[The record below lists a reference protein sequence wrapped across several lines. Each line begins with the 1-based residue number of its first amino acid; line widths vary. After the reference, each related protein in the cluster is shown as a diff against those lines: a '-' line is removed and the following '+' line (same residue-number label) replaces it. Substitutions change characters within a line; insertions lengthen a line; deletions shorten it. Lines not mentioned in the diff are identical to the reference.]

1 MEKAFNT
8 NQPITSQPNI
18 DHSPSLHDVEQQL
31 EKLQRAFMAD
41 PFPSEQLRKQQLKA
55 LKTALLKH
63 KEKLLKAVSAD
74 FGNRSDDETL
84 LADIMPVVMSI
95 QHTIKHLREWMK
107 PEKRGASMLFQ
118 PVSNFITYQPLGVVG
133 IMSPWNYPIF
143 LSLGPLVAA
152 IAAGNRAMIK
162 PSEFTPYTNRVI
174 SEILRE
180 AFTPDEVCMIEGD
193 AEMAGPF
200 AELPFDHLIFT
211 GSTQVGKKVMAAAAK
226 NLTPLT
232 LELGGKSPAI
242 IADDVSAEF
251 AVERMLYGK
260 CVNAGQTCVAPDYI
274 LCPENKIKELV
285 DSFKEQFCQV
295 YPSLVS
301 GDYSSVIN
309 DQQYQRL
316 QRWCEDAIAKGAI
329 AIPLSGDQS
338 TAASSD
344 TQKSSIDSLP
354 RVMPLTLLLNV
365 NDSMLVMQDEI
376 FGPLL
381 PIVPYHSIEDAI
393 EFVQQRPRPLAL
405 YLFSLNPKTHDQV
418 LSQTHAGGV
427 CINDAATHVIQED
440 LPFGGVGPSGMG
452 KYHAIEGFK
461 TFSAAKSVL
470 KRGKIN
476 TAKLALPPYGKP
488 IHKLIYKYLLK

>member
-1 MEKAFNT
+1 MENSLKA
-8 NQPITSQPNI
+8 NQPVSSKPNI
-18 DHSPSLHDVEQQL
+18 QHSPSLHDVEQQL
-31 EKLQRAFMAD
+31 KKLQQAYAAE

-55 LKTALLKH
+55 LKSALLKH
-63 KEKLLKAVSAD
+63 KDKLLKAVSAD
-74 FGNRSDDETL
+74 FGQRSNDETL

-95 QHTIKHLREWMK
+95 KHTLKHLREWMK
-107 PEKRGASMLFQ
+107 PEKRSASMLFQ
-118 PVSNFITYQPLGVVG
+118 PVSNVITYQPLGVVG

-174 SEILRE
+174 SEIVRE

-193 AEMAGPF
+193 SETAGYF
-200 AELPFDHLIFT
+200 SGLPFDHLIFT

-226 NLTPLT
+226 NLTPVT

-260 CVNAGQTCVAPDYI
+260 CVNAGQTCVAPDYV
-274 LCPENKIKELV
+274 LCPENKVKQLV
-285 DSFKEQFCQV
+285 DSFKQRFCQI
-295 YPSLVS
+295 YPSITD
-301 GDYSSVIN
+301 GEYSSIIN
-309 DQQYQRL
+309 QQQYQRL
-316 QRWCEDAIAKGAI
+316 QEWYNDAINKGAI
-329 AIPLSGDQS
+329 AVPLTAEKPSDNISVNHHSNADS
-338 TAASSD
+338 T
-344 TQKSSIDSLP
+344 Q

-381 PIVPYHSIEDAI
+381 PIVPYHSLNQAI
-393 EFVQQRPRPLAL
+393 EYVQQRPRPLAL
-405 YLFSLNPKTHDQV
+405 YLYSLSSNSQQQV
-418 LSQTHAGGV
+418 LSKTHSGGV

-440 LPFGGVGPSGMG
+440 LPFGGIGPSGMG
-452 KYHAIEGFK
+452 KYHAIEGFR
-461 TFSAAKSVL
+461 TFSGAKSVL

-488 IHKLIYKYLLK
+488 IHKLIYKLLLK

>member
-1 MEKAFNT
+1 MDNSYKT
-8 NQPITSQPNI
+8 NQPISSQPNI
-18 DHSPSLHDVEQQL
+18 EHSPSLHDVEQQL
-31 EKLQRAFMAD
+31 SKLQSAFQAE
-41 PFPSEQLRKQQLKA
+41 PFPSETLRKQQLKA
-55 LKTALLKH
+55 LKAALLKH

-74 FGNRSDDETL
+74 FGSRSDDETL

-95 QHTIKHLREWMK
+95 QHTIKHLRDWMK
-107 PEKRGASMLFQ
+107 PEKRGASILFQ
-118 PVSNFITYQPLGVVG
+118 PVSNYITYQPLGVVG
-133 IMSPWNYPIF
+133 IMSPWNYPVF

-162 PSEFTPYTNRVI
+162 PSEFTPYSNRVI
-174 SEILRE
+174 SEIIRE
-180 AFTPDEVCMIEGD
+180 AFTPDEVCMVEGD
-193 AEMAGPF
+193 AQMAAHF
-200 AELPFDHLIFT
+200 SSLAFDHLIFT

-274 LCPENKIKELV
+274 LCPENKVKELV
-285 DSFKEQFCQV
+285 DSFKQQFCQL
-295 YPSLVS
+295 YPSMAN
-301 GDYSSVIN
+301 GEYSSIIN
-309 DQQYQRL
+309 QQQYQRL
-316 QRWCEDAIAKGAI
+316 KDWYDDAINKGAI
-329 AIPLSGDQS
+329 AVPLSDENSGP
-338 TAASSD
+338 SS
-344 TQKSSIDSLP
+344 

-365 NDSMLVMQDEI
+365 NDSMKVMQDEI

-381 PIVPYHSIEDAI
+381 PVVPYHSLNDAI
-393 EFVQQRPRPLAL
+393 EYVQQRPRPLAL
-405 YLFSLNPKTHDQV
+405 YLFSLNKQSQHKI
-418 LSQTHAGGV
+418 LSQTHAGGM

-452 KYHAIEGFK
+452 KYHAIEGFR

-488 IHKLIYKYLLK
+488 IHQLIYKFLLK

>member
-1 MEKAFNT
+1 MENSSKADY
-8 NQPITSQPNI
+8 PIGSQPNLE
-18 DHSPSLHDVEQQL
+18 HSPSLHDVEQQL
-31 EKLQRAFMAD
+31 SKLQRAYKAE
-41 PFPSEQLRKQQLKA
+41 PFPGEQLRKQQLKA
-55 LKTALLKH
+55 LKAALLKQ

-107 PEKRGASMLFQ
+107 PEKRGVSMLFQ
-118 PVSNFITYQPLGVVG
+118 PVSNYITYQPLGVVG

-162 PSEFTPYTNRVI
+162 PSEFTPYTNRVL
-174 SEILRE
+174 SEILKE

-193 AEMAGPF
+193 SEMAAHF
-200 AELPFDHLIFT
+200 SALPFDHLIFT
-211 GSTQVGKKVMAAAAK
+211 GSTQVGKKVMQAAAK

-242 IADDVSAEF
+242 IADDVTAEF

-260 CVNAGQTCVAPDYI
+260 CVNAGQTCVAPDYV

-295 YPSLVS
+295 YPSLAN
-301 GDYSSVIN
+301 GEYSSIIN
-309 DQQYQRL
+309 EQQYRRL
-316 QRWCEDAIAKGAI
+316 QQWYDDAINKGAI
-329 AIPLSGDQS
+329 AIPLSEE
-338 TAASSD
+338 TSD
-344 TQKSSIDSLP
+344 TESLP

-365 NDSMLVMQDEI
+365 NESMQVMQDEI

-381 PIVPYHSIEDAI
+381 PIVPYHSLNDAI
-393 EFVQQRPRPLAL
+393 EFVQQKPRPLAL
-405 YLFSLNPKTHDQV
+405 YLFSQNVKYQEQV
-418 LSQTHAGGV
+418 LSKTHAGGV

-452 KYHAIEGFK
+452 QYHAIEGFK

-470 KRGKIN
+470 KKGKIN
-476 TAKLALPPYGKP
+476 AAKLALPPYGKP
-488 IHKLIYKYLLK
+488 IHKLIYKFLLK